1 MLNLG
6 KETYT
11 PQLKVTVAQ
20 IFAQGLLSCQ
30 IPFECAQTIKCTVPL
45 PKYRKKTCK
54 EMTIVFHTGLTTA
67 CKFCVMATCPLKN
80 ITLI

>member
-11 PQLKVTVAQ
+11 PQLKVMVAQ

-30 IPFECAQTIKCTVPL
+30 IPFQCAQTIKCTVMSH
-45 PKYRKKTCK
+45 YQNIERKHVKK
-54 EMTIVFHTGLTTA
+54 
-67 CKFCVMATCPLKN
+67 
-80 ITLI
+80 